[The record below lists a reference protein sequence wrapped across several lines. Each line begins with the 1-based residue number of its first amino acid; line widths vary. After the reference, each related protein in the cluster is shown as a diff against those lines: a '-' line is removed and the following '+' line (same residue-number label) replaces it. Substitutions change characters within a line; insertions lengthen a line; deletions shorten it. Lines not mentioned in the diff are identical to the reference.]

1 MTNHDHDIQN
11 TATNADETPTVAQQP
26 VDSTKAYNYDFTQRP
41 ATPMYTASPTPPQNG
56 ATTRIHDKLSGKMTA
71 FIVGISLACGLGA
84 GVAGSAITNALHD
97 SGQSG
102 HHMAPFA
109 HSTDEQLE
117 QLMPED
123 GEGGDMGGSGDMGGM
138 DMQGFEGDRGMRG
151 NRQRLEGRDGSD
163 SRDSDKSDR
172 NGSDDSSDSD
182 SNSEKESSYVW
193 YGDLLNL

>member
-102 HHMAPFA
+102 RHMAPFA

-123 GEGGDMGGSGDMGGM
+123 GEGGDMGGM
-138 DMQGFEGDRGMRG
+138 DMRGFEGDRGMRG

>member
-102 HHMAPFA
+102 RHMAPFA

-123 GEGGDMGGSGDMGGM
+123 GEGGDMGGM
-138 DMQGFEGDRGMRG
+138 DMRGFEGGRGMRG

>member
-102 HHMAPFA
+102 RHMAPFA

-123 GEGGDMGGSGDMGGM
+123 GEGGDMGGM
-138 DMQGFEGDRGMRG
+138 DMRGFEGDRGMRG

-182 SNSEKESSYVW
+182 SNSEKASSYVW

>member
-71 FIVGISLACGLGA
+71 FIVGISLACALGA
-84 GVAGSAITNALHD
+84 GVAGSAITNARHD

-102 HHMAPFA
+102 RHMAPFA

-123 GEGGDMGGSGDMGGM
+123 GEGGDMGGM
-138 DMQGFEGDRGMRG
+138 DMRGFEGGRGMRG

>member
-102 HHMAPFA
+102 RHMAPFA

-123 GEGGDMGGSGDMGGM
+123 GEGGDMGGM
-138 DMQGFEGDRGMRG
+138 DMRGFEGGRGMRG

-182 SNSEKESSYVW
+182 SNSEKESSYVR

>member
-84 GVAGSAITNALHD
+84 GVAGRAITNALHD

-102 HHMAPFA
+102 RHMAPFA

-123 GEGGDMGGSGDMGGM
+123 GEGGDMGGM
-138 DMQGFEGDRGMRG
+138 DMRGFEGGRGMRG

>member
-41 ATPMYTASPTPPQNG
+41 ATPMYTARPTPPQNG

-102 HHMAPFA
+102 RHMAPFA

-123 GEGGDMGGSGDMGGM
+123 GEGGDMGGM
-138 DMQGFEGDRGMRG
+138 DMRGFEGGRGMRG
-151 NRQRLEGRDGSD
+151 NRQRLGGRDGSD

>member
-41 ATPMYTASPTPPQNG
+41 ATPMYTARPTPPQNG

-102 HHMAPFA
+102 RHMAPFA

-123 GEGGDMGGSGDMGGM
+123 GEGGDMGGM
-138 DMQGFEGDRGMRG
+138 DMRGFEGGRGMRG

>member
-102 HHMAPFA
+102 RHMAPFA

-123 GEGGDMGGSGDMGGM
+123 GEGGEGGDMGGL
-138 DMQGFEGDRGMRG
+138 DMRGFEGDRGMRG